1 MKKVMRW
8 IGLVIAIVVVAVI
21 SIKIVDYNS
30 LTSKNTR
37 NLERFLSQN
46 TYHANG
52 KVKVKDLITIDYDKV
67 YVFQPYQSMDEM
79 ERQIGFKYPK
89 LEQGLSE
96 GMNNILFVIDK
107 EPVAYLFG
115 YPSNTGYFVNI
126 PSGEYT
132 KAQFEG
138 MTYKAESRE
147 VGNSYG
153 TPKTYVNYQ
162 FID

>member
-8 IGLVIAIVVVAVI
+8 IGLVIAIVVVVVI

-30 LTSKNTR
+30 LASKNTR
-37 NLERFLSQN
+37 NLERTLSQDN
-46 TYHANG
+46 YYVNG
-52 KVKVKDLITIDYDKV
+52 NVKDLVTIDYDKM
-67 YVFQPYQSMDEM
+67 YVFPPYQSLDEM
-79 ERQIGFKYPK
+79 ERQIGFKYSK
-89 LEQGLSE
+89 LEQGLN
-96 GMNNILFVIDK
+96 GGVNNIIFVK
-107 EPVAYLFG
+107 GNKPVAYLFG
-115 YPSNTGYFVNI
+115 YASDTGYFINT

-132 KAQFEG
+132 KAQVET
-138 MTYKAESRE
+138 MIYKVETRE

>member
-1 MKKVMRW
+1 MRW
-8 IGLVIAIVVVAVI
+8 IGLAIAIVVVSVI

-30 LTSKNTR
+30 LASKNTR
-37 NLERFLSQN
+37 NLERILSLN
-46 TYHANG
+46 NYYVNG
-52 KVKVKDLITIDYDKV
+52 NVRSLITIDYDKM
-67 YVFQPYQSMDEM
+67 YVFQPYQSLDEM
-79 ERQIGFKYPK
+79 ERQIGFKYSK

-96 GMNNILFVIDK
+96 GVNNIFFAKDK

-115 YPSNTGYFVNI
+115 YSSNTGYLINI

-132 KAQFEG
+132 KAQIED
-138 MTYKAESRE
+138 MTYTAEIRE
-147 VGNSYG
+147 IGNSYG